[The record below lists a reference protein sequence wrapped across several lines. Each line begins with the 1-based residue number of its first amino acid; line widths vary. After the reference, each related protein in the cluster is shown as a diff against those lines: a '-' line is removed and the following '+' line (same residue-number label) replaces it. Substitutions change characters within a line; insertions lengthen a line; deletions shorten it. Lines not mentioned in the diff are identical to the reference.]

1 MGERGKGAGMV
12 FEFEVSAA
20 RGDPIPD
27 GLFQPDQ
34 LLYHA
39 LAILYARY
47 RAGFITRDR
56 AAQDKGKL
64 LYEWER
70 NKKRLES
77 ADRLARWHAELR
89 KNIEGAHEEYR
100 KNPTAENAEKLSK
113 TLDGILRE

>member
-20 RGDPIPD
+20 RGDPMPD
-27 GLFQPDQ
+27 GLSQPDQ
-34 LLYHA
+34 LLYNA

-47 RAGFITRDR
+47 RSGFITRER

-70 NKKRLES
+70 NRTRLES
-77 ADRLARWHAELR
+77 TDRLAKWHADLMR
-89 KNIEGAHEEYR
+89 NIEAAQNEYR
-100 KNPTAENAEKLSK
+100 KNPSIEAADKLSK
-113 TLDGILRE
+113 TLDGILRG